1 MNDILTDNVTGDL
14 IFKDGDLVI
23 GFSDFKHQEDLLI
36 AQKGDYK
43 QYPEI
48 GVGIEDFI
56 NESDIDGLI
65 DEVRKEFV
73 KDGMR
78 VENISFDEQTGK
90 LDYDAVY

>member
-1 MNDILTDNVTGDL
+1 M
-14 IFKDGDLVI
+14 
-23 GFSDFKHQEDLLI
+23 
-36 AQKGDYK
+36 
-43 QYPEI
+43 
-48 GVGIEDFI
+48 GIEDFI

-73 KDGMR
+73 KDGMQ